1 MKYANYLAVEVPFII
16 LGYFEST
23 VRLLAESSFGRYLD
37 SLFWIYIYGPLWDFV
52 ASSWLAIVGLWDS
65 TPVVWVRDQITGILI
80 WLTQVTATEWLTF
93 LAIVLFWPIILI
105 VYIVQSIV
113 NLLKL
118 NNPLLETMEDLVSQV
133 MLLTSPEEDLRT
145 EYTNY

>member
-1 MKYANYLAVEVPFII
+1 M

-23 VRLLAESSFGRYLD
+23 VRLLVESSFGRYLD

-105 VYIVQSIV
+105 VYIVQSVV

-118 NNPLLETMEDLVSQV
+118 NNALLETMEDLVSQV
-133 MLLTSPEEDLRT
+133 MLLTSTEDLRT